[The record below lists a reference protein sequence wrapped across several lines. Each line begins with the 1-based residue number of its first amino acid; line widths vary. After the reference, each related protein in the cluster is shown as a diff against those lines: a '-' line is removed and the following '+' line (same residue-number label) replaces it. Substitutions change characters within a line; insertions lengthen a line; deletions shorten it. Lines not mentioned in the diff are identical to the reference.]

1 VIVFSCFDVPIRKLA
16 RELGSSAVVVTGK
29 TPAAMRQPLVDRFQS
44 EPDVRVLL
52 ANIIAGGTGLNLT
65 AATQVVFND
74 LDWVPTNH
82 WQAEDRAY
90 RIGQT
95 RTVNV
100 TYFVARDTIDDFV
113 QAVLETKAALVTA
126 IVEGDALAPGSGG
139 DVLDELQRVLHTIS
153 AGDAEAQGRT
163 GDDETIARLLR
174 QASDKFRATHRAAT
188 SRPETI
194 RGEREI
200 QALVRALE
208 GLVKVLSGH
217 SARRFRI
224 SSTSH
229 EGVEYEIVAVD
240 ADVTCSCPGFE
251 YRGQCRH
258 ARDVKA
264 ALAAGQAVPAP
275 YAEVR

>member
-1 VIVFSCFDVPIRKLA
+1 LI
-16 RELGSSAVVVTGK
+16 
-29 TPAAMRQPLVDRFQS
+29 
-44 EPDVRVLL
+44 

-113 QAVLETKAALVTA
+113 QAVLETKAALVNA
-126 IVEGDALAPGSGG
+126 IVEGEALAPGSGG
-139 DVLDELQRVLHTIS
+139 DVLDELQRVLHSI
-153 AGDAEAQGRT
+153 T
-163 GDDETIARLLR
+163 GGADPATSGEDDELIAQLLR
-174 QASDKFRATHRAAT
+174 RASDEFRTTHTAGAPRTTAV
-188 SRPETI
+188 
-194 RGEREI
+194 RGEREF
-200 QALVRALE
+200 QALARALE
-208 GLVKVLSGH
+208 GLVKVLAGP
-217 SARRFRI
+217 SARRFRTV
-224 SSTSH
+224 STSH
-229 EGVEYEIVAVD
+229 KGVEYEIVAVD

-264 ALAAGQAVPAP
+264 ALAAGEPVPP
-275 YAEVR
+275 QFTEVWEAS